1 MDERP
6 SDVSILERTYRF
18 QLPKT
23 LRSLEVKSDYGFI
36 STFSLPAHLDC
47 FTVVEE
53 LVISNCS
60 NIVRW
65 PLVELRCLARL
76 RSLHISHCTNLGQE
90 VLEGSSSEENL
101 PLLQLERL
109 SIQFCDILTRIPIL
123 PTSLEQLDISH
134 CRSVVALPSDLGNL
148 AKLKELY
155 LLGCHQLRALPDG
168 MDGLTSLE
176 ALTIR
181 ECPKVQKFPEGL
193 LQRIPTL
200 KTLTIGGC
208 PDLQKQCRQGGE
220 YLDLVSSI
228 PHTSIKSTK
237 PIKND
242 RYMPHLSGI
251 MYKGMPFN

>member
-1 MDERP
+1 
-6 SDVSILERTYRF
+6 
-18 QLPKT
+18 
-23 LRSLEVKSDYGFI
+23 
-36 STFSLPAHLDC
+36 
-47 FTVVEE
+47 
-53 LVISNCS
+53 
-60 NIVRW
+60 
-65 PLVELRCLARL
+65 
-76 RSLHISHCTNLGQE
+76 
-90 VLEGSSSEENL
+90 
-101 PLLQLERL
+101 
-109 SIQFCDILTRIPIL
+109 
-123 PTSLEQLDISH
+123 
-134 CRSVVALPSDLGNL
+134 VVALPSDLGNL

-155 LLGCHQLRALPDG
+155 VLGCHQLRALPDG

-208 PDLQKQCRQGGE
+208 PDLQKQCRQGAE
-220 YLDLVSSI
+220 HLDLVSSI